1 MKSKFWNFIFWLV
14 IAAAFIGP
22 GTVTTAASA
31 GANHQYQLL
40 WALLFS
46 TGACIVLQ
54 EAAARVSIVTGQSLG
69 GAIQSRFKSPGLV
82 WFIAI
87 AVFLG
92 CAAYEAGNILGAI
105 SGLALIV
112 TGIPTWVFTVI
123 IVAVAATVLLIGNIN
138 TVANLLGVIVA
149 LMGIAFLYAA
159 LSLKIDASAFFTGLL
174 VPSIN
179 EESALL
185 TLGLVGTT
193 IVPYNI
199 FLGSGLA
206 KGQTINQMR
215 SGMIP
220 SIILGGIISMAV
232 LVVGTSLVGDFG
244 FGNLFQKLVENHG
257 AFMGVVFGIGLFA
270 AGFTSSIT
278 AALAGAIT
286 IKSAG
291 ASQPDEKSWKFRRVW
306 ILVLLTG
313 LVFGVINLKP
323 IPVIILAQAANGLIL
338 PLLAFILWMMVNQRT
353 IMKEH
358 QNSLLLNG
366 FMGITVFV
374 TAMLGF
380 INVFKATFSVI
391 GEQFV
396 FNGATRSIILML
408 AGLTLLYGI
417 VKIHKEQMAYVDH
430 NCD

>member
-54 EAAARVSIVTGQSLG
+54 EAAARVSIVTGQTLG
-69 GAIQSRFKSPGLV
+69 AAIQSRFKSPGLV

-112 TGIPTWVFTVI
+112 TGIPTWVFTLI
-123 IVAVAATVLLIGNIN
+123 IVAVAALVLSIGNIN

-149 LMGIAFLYAA
+149 LMGLAFLYAA
-159 LSLKIDASAFFTGLL
+159 LSLKIDTNAFFSGLFI
-174 VPSIN
+174 PSIN

-206 KGQTINQMR
+206 KGQSIQQMR

-232 LVVGTSLVGDFG
+232 LVVGTSLVGEFG
-244 FGNLFQKLVENHG
+244 FNNLFQILTENHG
-257 AFMGVVFGIGLFA
+257 AFMGIVFAIGLFA

-291 ASQPDEKSWKFRRVW
+291 DNQTDERSWKFKRVW
-306 ILVLLTG
+306 VFVLLTG
-313 LVFGVINLKP
+313 LVFGVIDVKP

-338 PLLAFILWMMVNQRT
+338 PLLAFILWMMVNHGST
-353 IMKEH
+353 MKAE
-358 QNSLLLNG
+358 QNSILLNI

-380 INVFKATFSVI
+380 INVFKAVI
-391 GEQFV
+391 AVFGGQFV
-396 FNGATRSIILML
+396 FSGTNRIAI
-408 AGLTLLYGI
+408 LTLALVTLVYGI
-417 VKIHKEQMAYVDH
+417 FKIQQERLA
-430 NCD
+430 

>member
-22 GTVTTAASA
+22 GTVTAAASA
-31 GANHQYQLL
+31 GASYQYQLL

-46 TGACIVLQ
+46 TLACAVLQ
-54 EAAARVSIVTGQSLG
+54 EAAARVAIVSGDGLG
-69 GAIQSRFKSPGLV
+69 VAIQKRYKSNGLV

-112 TGIPTWVFTVI
+112 TGIPKWAFTLI
-123 IVAVAATVLLIGNIN
+123 IVGVAGAVLFTGKISS
-138 TVANLLGVIVA
+138 VANA
-149 LMGIAFLYAA
+149 MGIVVAVMGLAFLYAA
-159 LSLKIDASAFFTGLL
+159 FTVKIDASEFLTGLFI
-174 VPSIN
+174 PKIN
-179 EESALL
+179 ANNALL

-206 KGQTINQMR
+206 KGQSIKEMR

-232 LVVGTSLVGDFG
+232 LVVGIAIVGEFG
-244 FGNLFQKLVENHG
+244 FDNLYNQLTADHG
-257 AFMGVVFGIGLFA
+257 KFMGVVFAIGLFA

-286 IKSAG
+286 INSAKKN
-291 ASQPDEKSWKFRRVW
+291 ASETNQWKFQRIW
-306 ILVLLTG
+306 ILVLATG
-313 LVFGVINLKP
+313 LVFGVSGIKP
-323 IPVIILAQAANGLIL
+323 IPVIILAQAANGFIL
-338 PLLAFILWMMVNQRT
+338 PLLAFLLWQMVNNATTMRDDANGL
-353 IMKEH
+353 I
-358 QNSLLLNG
+358 LNVL
-366 FMGITVFV
+366 MGITVFV

-380 INVFKATFSVI
+380 INVFKAVFAALGKQFSFEGSIQIIILVSA
-391 GEQFV
+391 
-396 FNGATRSIILML
+396 GAT
-408 AGLTLLYGI
+408 LLFGI
-417 VKIHKEQMAYVDH
+417 YKISREKNEV
-430 NCD
+430 

>member
-31 GANHQYQLL
+31 GANYQYQLL

-46 TGACIVLQ
+46 TLACVVLQ
-54 EAAARVSIVTGQSLG
+54 EAAARVAIVTGKSLG
-69 GAIQSRFKSPGLV
+69 GAIQSRFQSKGLV

-112 TGIPTWVFTVI
+112 TGIPKWVFTLIIVGVAAAVLFIGKINSVASLLGI
-123 IVAVAATVLLIGNIN
+123 IVAI
-138 TVANLLGVIVA
+138 
-149 LMGIAFLYAA
+149 MGLAFVYAA
-159 LSLKIDASAFFTGLL
+159 LSVKIDTSAFFEGLFI
-174 VPSIN
+174 PKIN
-179 EESALL
+179 ESNALL

-206 KGQTINQMR
+206 KGQTIKQMR

-220 SIILGGIISMAV
+220 SIILGGVISMAV
-232 LVVGTSLVGDFG
+232 LVVGTALVGEFG
-244 FGNLFQKLVENHG
+244 FDNLYNTMTANHG
-257 AFMGVVFGIGLFA
+257 AFMGIVFAIGLFA

-286 IKSAG
+286 INSA
-291 ASQPDEKSWKFRRVW
+291 SSEQYEERSWKFQRIWAV
-306 ILVLLTG
+306 VLLTG
-313 LVFGVINLKP
+313 LVFGVSGVKP
-323 IPVIILAQAANGLIL
+323 IPVIILAQAANGFIL
-338 PLLAFILWMMVNQRT
+338 PLLAFMLWLMVNHKGS
-353 IMKEH
+353 MKAET
-358 QNSLLLNG
+358 NGLLLNV

-380 INVFKATFSVI
+380 INVFKAVFTII
-391 GEQFV
+391 GETFA
-396 FNGATRSIILML
+396 FSGNMRTAILALAT
-408 AGLTLLYGI
+408 LTLFYGI
-417 VKIHKEQMAYVDH
+417 SRIMKERIPA
-430 NCD
+430 

>member
-46 TGACIVLQ
+46 TLACVVLQ
-54 EAAARVSIVTGQSLG
+54 EAAARVSIVTGLSLG
-69 GAIQSRFKSPGLV
+69 EAIKSRFESSSLV

-105 SGLALIV
+105 SGLALII
-112 TGIPTWVFTVI
+112 TGPPTWIFTIVI
-123 IVAVAATVLLIGNIN
+123 VVVAAAVLYKGSIN
-138 TVANLLGVIVA
+138 KVANFLGIVVA
-149 LMGIAFLYAA
+149 IMGLAFLYAA
-159 LSLKIDASAFFTGLL
+159 LNLKIDASAFFQGLL
-174 VPSIN
+174 IPQIS

-206 KGQTINQMR
+206 KGQTIKQMR

-232 LVVGTSLVGDFG
+232 LVVGTSLNGEFG
-244 FGNLFQKLVENHG
+244 FGNLYQNLVSNYG
-257 AFMGVVFGIGLFA
+257 ALMGIVFAIGLFA

-286 IKSAG
+286 IKSATQT
-291 ASQPDEKSWKFRRVW
+291 QPDEATWKFKRIW
-306 ILVLLTG
+306 MLVLLTG
-313 LVFGVINLKP
+313 LVFGVSNIKP

-338 PLLAFILWMMVNQRT
+338 PLLAFILWMMVNRAT
-353 IMKEH
+353 IMKDN
-358 QNSLLLNG
+358 QNSLWLNV
-366 FMGITVFV
+366 FMAITVFV

-380 INVFKATFSVI
+380 INVFKAGYAVFGGQFSFAGNTQLVI
-391 GEQFV
+391 LSLALITLV
-396 FNGATRSIILML
+396 F
-408 AGLTLLYGI
+408 GLLK
-417 VKIHKEQMAYVDH
+417 VQKERIA
-430 NCD
+430 

>member
-46 TGACIVLQ
+46 TLACIVLQ
-54 EAAARVSIVTGQSLG
+54 EAAARVSIVTNQSLG
-69 GAIQSRFKSPGLV
+69 EAIQSRFKSSGLV

-123 IVAVAATVLLIGNIN
+123 IVVVAAGILFAGNIN
-138 TVANLLGVIVA
+138 TVANFLGIVVA
-149 LMGIAFLYAA
+149 LMGLAFLYAA
-159 LSLKIDASAFFTGLL
+159 FNLKIDTGAFFRGLL
-174 VPSIN
+174 VPEIN
-179 EESALL
+179 GESALI

-206 KGQTINQMR
+206 KGQTIRQMR

-220 SIILGGIISMAV
+220 SIVLGGIISMAV
-232 LVVGTSLVGDFG
+232 LVVGTSLVGEFG
-244 FGNLFQKLVENHG
+244 FDNLHRQLVNDYG
-257 AFMGVVFGIGLFA
+257 TFMGIIFGLGLFA

-286 IKSAG
+286 IKSASKYH
-291 ASQPDEKSWKFRRVW
+291 ADEKSLRFKSVW
-306 ILVLLTG
+306 MFVLLTG
-313 LVFGVINLKP
+313 LIFGVINVKP
-323 IPVIILAQAANGLIL
+323 IPVIILAQAANGFIL
-338 PLLAFILWMMVNQRT
+338 PLLAFILWMLVNHAT
-353 IMKEH
+353 LMKGH
-358 QNSLLLNG
+358 SNNLLLNV

-374 TAMLGF
+374 TAALGF
-380 INVFKATFSVI
+380 INVFKAGYSVS
-391 GEQFV
+391 GGQFE
-396 FNGATRSIILML
+396 F
-408 AGLTLLYGI
+408 AGNT
-417 VKIHKEQMAYVDH
+417 QMAILSMATVTLIYGLIRIQKERRA
-430 NCD
+430 

>member
-54 EAAARVSIVTGQSLG
+54 EAAARVSIVTGQGLG
-69 GAIQSRFKSPGLV
+69 GAIKSRFKSPSLV

-123 IVAVAATVLLIGNIN
+123 IVVVAASVLLIGNIN
-138 TVANLLGVIVA
+138 TVANILGVIVA
-149 LMGIAFLYAA
+149 LMGLAFLYAA
-159 LSLKIDASAFFTGLL
+159 LSMKIDTNAFFNGLL
-174 VPSIN
+174 VPEIN
-179 EESALL
+179 ENSALL

-206 KGQTINQMR
+206 KGQSIKQMR

-220 SIILGGIISMAV
+220 SIVLGGIISMSV
-232 LVVGTSLVGDFG
+232 LVVGTSLIGEFG
-244 FGNLFQKLVENHG
+244 FGNLYQVLVENHG
-257 AFMGVVFGIGLFA
+257 AFMGVVFGVGLFA

-286 IKSAG
+286 INSAG
-291 ASQPDEKSWKFRRVW
+291 TRKSDEKSWQFKSVW

-313 LVFGVINLKP
+313 LVFGVIDVKP

-338 PLLAFILWMMVNQRT
+338 PLLAFILWMMVNQKA
-353 IMKEH
+353 IMKNH
-358 QNSLLLNG
+358 QNGLLLNI
-366 FMGITVFV
+366 FMGVTVFV

-380 INVFKATFSVI
+380 INVFKATYSVI
-391 GEQFV
+391 GEQFA
-396 FNGATRSIILML
+396 FIGSTRSIILML
-408 AGLTLLYGI
+408 ALLTLIFGI
-417 VKIHKEQMAYVDH
+417 SKIRKEQKS
-430 NCD
+430 

>member
-1 MKSKFWNFIFWLV
+1 MKSKLWNFIFWLV

-31 GANHQYQLL
+31 GATYQYQLL

-46 TGACIVLQ
+46 TLACVVLQ
-54 EAAARVSIVTGQSLG
+54 EAAARVAIVTGDSLG
-69 GAIQSRFKSPGLV
+69 VAIRNRFKSQGLV

-92 CAAYEAGNILGAI
+92 CAAYEAGNIVGAI

-112 TGIPTWVFTVI
+112 SGIPKWVFTVV
-123 IVAVAATVLLIGNIN
+123 IVTVAALVLFVGKIN
-138 TVANLLGVIVA
+138 TVANLMGVIVA
-149 LMGIAFLYAA
+149 LMGFAFIYAA
-159 LSLKIDASAFFTGLL
+159 LNIDINVSEFFQGLL
-174 VPSIN
+174 VPNIN
-179 EESALL
+179 EKNALL

-206 KGQTINQMR
+206 KGQTIGQMR

-220 SIILGGIISMAV
+220 SIILGGLISMAV
-232 LVVGTSLVGDFG
+232 LIVGTALSGG
-244 FGNLFQKLVENHG
+244 FSFPNLYNTIVSDY
-257 AFMGVVFGIGLFA
+257 GVVMGAVFAIGLFS

-286 IKSAG
+286 VKSAT
-291 ASQPDEKSWKFRRVW
+291 ADQPNEKTWKFQRIW

-313 LVFGVINLKP
+313 LVFGVIDVKP
-323 IPVIILAQAANGLIL
+323 VPVIILAQAANGFIL
-338 PLLAFILWMMVNQRT
+338 PLLAFILWLMVNNKSV
-353 IMKEH
+353 MKA
-358 QNSLLLNG
+358 NSNGLLLNV
-366 FMGITVFV
+366 FMGVTVFV

-380 INVFKATFSVI
+380 INVFKAMFSI
-391 GEQFV
+391 AGEAFAFSGGV
-396 FNGATRSIILML
+396 RITI
-408 AGLTLLYGI
+408 LTLAFLTLVYGI
-417 VKIHKEQMAYVDH
+417 IRIVGER
-430 NCD
+430 NS

>member
-1 MKSKFWNFIFWLV
+1 MKSRFWNFIFWLV

-31 GANHQYQLL
+31 GASHQYQLL

-46 TGACIVLQ
+46 TLACVVLQ
-54 EAAARVSIVTGQSLG
+54 EAAARVSIVTGLSLG
-69 GAIQSRFKSPGLV
+69 EAIKSRFESSSLV
-82 WFIAI
+82 WFIAM

-105 SGLALIV
+105 SGLALII
-112 TGIPTWVFTVI
+112 TGPPVWIFTII
-123 IVAVAATVLLIGNIN
+123 IVVVAAAVLYKGSIN
-138 TVANLLGVIVA
+138 KVANFLGIVVA
-149 LMGIAFLYAA
+149 IMGLAFLYAA
-159 LSLKIDASAFFTGLL
+159 LNLKIDAGAFFQGLL
-174 VPSIN
+174 IPQIS

-206 KGQTINQMR
+206 KGQTIKQMR

-220 SIILGGIISMAV
+220 SIILGGVISMAV
-232 LVVGTSLVGDFG
+232 LVVGTSLNGAFG
-244 FGNLFQKLVENHG
+244 FDNLYQNLVSNYG
-257 AFMGVVFGIGLFA
+257 ALMGIVFAIGLFA

-286 IKSAG
+286 IKSATKG
-291 ASQPDEKSWKFRRVW
+291 QPDAATWKFKRIW
-306 ILVLLTG
+306 MLVLLTG
-313 LVFGVINLKP
+313 LVFGISNIKP

-338 PLLAFILWMMVNQRT
+338 PLLAFILWMMVNHAT
-353 IMKEH
+353 IMKDN
-358 QNSLLLNG
+358 QNG
-366 FMGITVFV
+366 FWPNVFMAITVFV

-380 INVFKATFSVI
+380 INVFKAGYSVFGGHFSFAGNTQIVI
-391 GEQFV
+391 L
-396 FNGATRSIILML
+396 SL
-408 AGLTLLYGI
+408 AAITLIYGL
-417 VKIHKEQMAYVDH
+417 VKIQKERSA
-430 NCD
+430 

>member
-46 TGACIVLQ
+46 TFACVILQ
-54 EAAARVSIVTGQSLG
+54 EAAARVSIVTGKSLG
-69 GAIQSRFKSPGLV
+69 GAIQGRFQSSKLV

-112 TGIPTWVFTVI
+112 TGVPAWIFTIVI
-123 IVAVAATVLLIGNIN
+123 VVVAAIVLFAGNIN

-149 LMGIAFLYAA
+149 LMGLAFLYAA
-159 LSLKIDASAFFTGLL
+159 LSLNIDAGAFFEGLV
-174 VPSIN
+174 VPKIN
-179 EESALL
+179 EKSALL

-206 KGQTINQMR
+206 EGQTVKQMR

-220 SIILGGIISMAV
+220 SIMLGGIISMAV
-232 LVVGTSLVGDFG
+232 LVVGTSLVGEFG
-244 FGNLFQKLVENHG
+244 FGNLHQQLVKNHG
-257 AFMGVVFGIGLFA
+257 TFMGVVFGVGLFA

-286 IKSAG
+286 IKSARKN
-291 ASQPDEKSWKFRRVW
+291 QPDEKSWKFRSVW

-313 LVFGVINLKP
+313 LIFGVSNVKP
-323 IPVIILAQAANGLIL
+323 IPVIILAQAANGFIL
-338 PLLAFILWMMVNQRT
+338 PLLAFILWIMVNQVSS
-353 IMKEH
+353 MKDH
-358 QNSLLLNG
+358 KNTLMLNV

-380 INVFKATFSVI
+380 INVFKAVMSVM
-391 GEQFV
+391 GEPFV
-396 FNGATRSIILML
+396 FNGHVRLVILLL
-408 AGLTLLYGI
+408 AGLTLVYGI
-417 VKIHKEQMAYVDH
+417 IRIRNEQTT
-430 NCD
+430 

>member
-46 TGACIVLQ
+46 TFACVILQ
-54 EAAARVSIVTGQSLG
+54 EAAARVSIVTSQSLG
-69 GAIQSRFKSPGLV
+69 GAIQDRFQSSKLV

-112 TGIPTWVFTVI
+112 TGVPAWIFTII
-123 IVAVAATVLLIGNIN
+123 IVVVAAIVLFAGNIN
-138 TVANLLGVIVA
+138 TVANLLGIIVA
-149 LMGIAFLYAA
+149 LMGLAFLYAA
-159 LSLKIDASAFFTGLL
+159 LSLKIDAGAFFEGLV
-174 VPSIN
+174 VPKIN
-179 EESALL
+179 EKSALL

-206 KGQTINQMR
+206 KGQTVKQMR

-220 SIILGGIISMAV
+220 SIVLGGIISMAV
-232 LVVGTSLVGDFG
+232 LVVGTSLIGEFG
-244 FGNLFQKLVENHG
+244 FGNLHQQLVKNHG
-257 AFMGVVFGIGLFA
+257 AFMGIVFGVGLFA

-286 IKSAG
+286 IKSATK
-291 ASQPDEKSWKFRRVW
+291 SQPDEQSWRFRSVW

-313 LVFGVINLKP
+313 LIFGVSNVKP
-323 IPVIILAQAANGLIL
+323 IPVIILAQAANGFIL
-338 PLLAFILWMMVNQRT
+338 PLLAFILWIMVNHVSS
-353 IMKEH
+353 MKDH
-358 QNSLLLNG
+358 KNTLMLNV

-380 INVFKATFSVI
+380 INVFKAVMSVI
-391 GEQFV
+391 GETFAFSGGV
-396 FNGATRSIILML
+396 RLAILLL
-408 AGLTLLYGI
+408 AGLTLVYGI
-417 VKIHKEQMAYVDH
+417 IRVRKEQKA
-430 NCD
+430 

>member
-46 TGACIVLQ
+46 TGACIALQ

-69 GAIQSRFKSPGLV
+69 GAIQGRFKSPGLV

-138 TVANLLGVIVA
+138 TVANILGVIVA
-149 LMGIAFLYAA
+149 LMGLAFLYAA
-159 LSLKIDASAFFTGLL
+159 LSMEIDANAFFSGLL

-206 KGQTINQMR
+206 KGQSIKQMR

-232 LVVGTSLVGDFG
+232 LVVGTSLLGEFG
-244 FGNLFQKLVENHG
+244 FGNLYQVLIENHG
-257 AFMGVVFGIGLFA
+257 AFMGLVFGIGLFA

-291 ASQPDEKSWKFRRVW
+291 TTQSDEKSWQFKRIW
-306 ILVLLTG
+306 MLVLLTG
-313 LVFGVINLKP
+313 LIFGVINVKP

-338 PLLAFILWMMVNQRT
+338 PLLAFILWMMVNRKT
-353 IMKEH
+353 TMKDY
-358 QNSLLLNG
+358 QNGWLLNV
-366 FMGITVFV
+366 FMGVTVFV

-380 INVFKATFSVI
+380 INVFKASYSVI
-391 GEQFV
+391 GEQFA
-396 FNGATRSIILML
+396 FNGSTRLIILVL
-408 AGLTLLYGI
+408 AALTLVFGVI
-417 VKIHKEQMAYVDH
+417 QIRKERKS
-430 NCD
+430 